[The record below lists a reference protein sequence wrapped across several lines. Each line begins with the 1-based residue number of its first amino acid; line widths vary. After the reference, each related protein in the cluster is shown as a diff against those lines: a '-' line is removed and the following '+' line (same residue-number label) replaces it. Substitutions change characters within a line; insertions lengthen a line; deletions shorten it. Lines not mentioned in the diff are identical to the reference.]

1 MKSHLLLG
9 GRPSVS
15 GRSCNKRMVVHC
27 DDKLSR
33 GNADFGRILVRFYSF
48 VCQGCDSFCV
58 GFFLISESCMLVHHG
73 KIVQGAYGL
82 ITPRSLKN
90 LPAKTLLSNH
100 IWLKLALPT
109 SFTIL
114 LVHHFTIHL
123 NNCSPF
129 ESKTLSTASAF
140 FHFFSIS
147 IPPAFT
153 GQHSKRRE
161 FCLLI
166 FHMIRDLPAIS
177 WSPQFGCFTMEDP
190 CKTWNQ
196 APMRVARFS
205 RRFRLGTHITKHPL
219 WFLGTAAW

>member
-1 MKSHLLLG
+1 MVYAMVYQLIFCSDFMESKGNFEITACCKNIMLEKTSEMMTHKTSLQRNTVLFMKSHLLLG

-90 LPAKTLLSNH
+90 LYRPK
-100 IWLKLALPT
+100 
-109 SFTIL
+109 
-114 LVHHFTIHL
+114 
-123 NNCSPF
+123 PF
-129 ESKTLSTASAF
+129 
-140 FHFFSIS
+140 
-147 IPPAFT
+147 
-153 GQHSKRRE
+153 
-161 FCLLI
+161 
-166 FHMIRDLPAIS
+166 
-177 WSPQFGCFTMEDP
+177 
-190 CKTWNQ
+190 
-196 APMRVARFS
+196 
-205 RRFRLGTHITKHPL
+205 
-219 WFLGTAAW
+219 